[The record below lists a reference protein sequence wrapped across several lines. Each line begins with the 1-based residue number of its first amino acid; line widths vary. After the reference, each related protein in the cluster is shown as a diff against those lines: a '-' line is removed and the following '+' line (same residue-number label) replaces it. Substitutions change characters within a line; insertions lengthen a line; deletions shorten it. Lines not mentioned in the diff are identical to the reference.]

1 MFIRYEQ
8 PNGKLHIS
16 QTNLGFGDFAVSS
29 SNTAAVSHSGRVL
42 AGRQSTTAY
51 SSLDVQLVTDTS
63 YSSLDG
69 EMNVTPIV
77 VNDTMTFDAIEGIL
91 FYGFSNY
98 RLVPRNNN
106 DFIGAN
112 VTLDSIT
119 VANSPI
125 SVVELGQMNVAYYP
139 NPVNNQLTVKAPMDG
154 VLAIYNS
161 AGKRVLGERFSQ
173 ESNVDVSA
181 LPNGLYLLSL
191 EGSTGQFF
199 TRISVQH

>member
-16 QTNLGFGDFAVSS
+16 QTNLGFGDYAVSS
-29 SNTAAVSHSGRVL
+29 SNTAALSRSGRVL

-69 EMNVTPIV
+69 EMNVMPIV
-77 VNDTMTFDAIEGIL
+77 VSDTMTFDAIEGIL
-91 FYGFSNY
+91 YYGFSNF
-98 RLVPRNNN
+98 RLIPRNNN

-125 SVVELGQMNVAYYP
+125 SVVELAQMNVAYYP
-139 NPVNNQLTVKAPMDG
+139 NPVNYQLTVKAPMDG

-191 EGSTGQFF
+191 EGPKGQFF

>member
-1 MFIRYEQ
+1 
-8 PNGKLHIS
+8 
-16 QTNLGFGDFAVSS
+16 
-29 SNTAAVSHSGRVL
+29 
-42 AGRQSTTAY
+42 
-51 SSLDVQLVTDTS
+51 
-63 YSSLDG
+63 
-69 EMNVTPIV
+69 MNVMPIV
-77 VNDTMTFDAIEGIL
+77 VSDTMTFDAIEGIL
-91 FYGFSNY
+91 YYGFSNF
-98 RLVPRNNN
+98 RLLPRNNN

-125 SVVELGQMNVAYYP
+125 SVVELAQMNVAYYP
-139 NPVNNQLTVKAPMDG
+139 NPVNTQLTVKAPMDG

-181 LPNGLYLLSL
+181 MPNGLYLLSL
-191 EGSTGQFF
+191 EGSKGQFF